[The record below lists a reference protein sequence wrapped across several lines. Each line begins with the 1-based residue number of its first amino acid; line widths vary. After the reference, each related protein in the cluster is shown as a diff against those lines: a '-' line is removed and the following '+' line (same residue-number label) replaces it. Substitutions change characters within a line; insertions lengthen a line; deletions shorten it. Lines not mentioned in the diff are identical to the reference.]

1 MKYLFPI
8 LFLVFLMFPL
18 FVNAQL
24 PFGDSCTQLE
34 VGFSQ
39 THKLCMLLQDI
50 RDVLYILGLAGAV
63 LVIIIGGIMYMTAGA
78 DESKVGNAKK
88 TITYG
93 IVGVIIIAASA
104 FIIGVVD
111 EVIVG
116 RLTQ

>member
-1 MKYLFPI
+1 MKYLFPVF
-8 LFLVFLMFPL
+8 LLTFLVAPL
-18 FVNAQL
+18 FVSAQ
-24 PFGDSCTQLE
+24 FGDMCSQL
-34 VGFSQ
+34 GGYSQ
-39 THKLCMLLQDI
+39 TYKLCLLLQDI
-50 RDVLYILGLAGAV
+50 RDILYILGLAGAI

-93 IVGVIIIAASA
+93 IIGVIIIAASG
-104 FIIGVVD
+104 FIIGVVN